1 MDTCTNVNNRIKIRV
16 ISLYDKCWNAFCRI
30 LNLLCVSLSVLGHI
44 SRSIARPLCDSRAT
58 CYHRRWPTA
67 TKLKTVFGNNSA
79 ADRLMSVKFCTVKQ
93 TSTVTEVTYV
103 CLYFFSFF
111 VFLLSPVVNTR
122 TYIIANRSRVSCA
135 HNTSRAFIG
144 LITPWPWNL
153 G

>member
-1 MDTCTNVNNRIKIRV
+1 MDTCTNVNNRIKIRA

-30 LNLLCVSLSVLGHI
+30 LNLLWVSFSVLGHI

-79 ADRLMSVKFCTVKQ
+79 ADRLMSVKFCTGKQ

-103 CLYFFSFF
+103 CLYFFI
-111 VFLLSPVVNTR
+111 FLCFLAITCCKHKNL
-122 TYIIANRSRVSCA
+122 YIANRSRVSCA
-135 HNTSRAFIG
+135 HNTSWVFIG